1 MSDIS
6 QPTVENAEKSPTWR
20 RGRQSITLKDIA
32 ADTGLS
38 ISTVSRAL
46 ARNPVI
52 PESTRS
58 IVEEAAARL
67 NYRPNAQAK
76 ALRSQKS
83 NTIGIVLPN
92 IRNPYFNQLASAI
105 QEAASLKGYCCMMA
119 NSAESPELI
128 NSALDI
134 LNSQQVDGIIVVPHI
149 QSAQQIIAI
158 AEQGTP
164 IVAADRTVTHNAVPS
179 VTSDP
184 LPAMKE
190 ALRMLSL
197 NPGAS
202 IGYIAGPQDTSTGRE
217 RLEAITSI
225 KSELGIPS
233 PDVYFG
239 GYSSEAGF
247 AGTHELLD
255 RGVNCILTGDMMM
268 TVGAIQAI
276 YARGLRIGKDV
287 ALIGY
292 DNTPAFLLQEQP
304 ITTIDQQVDDM
315 GQRAFDM
322 LYSHMNNGERVTSCV
337 IPTTLALRASHSLAV

>member
-1 MSDIS
+1 MSGIS
-6 QPTVENAEKSPTWR
+6 QPTVENEEKTPPWR
-20 RGRQSITLKDIA
+20 RRRQSITLKDIA

-58 IVEEAAARL
+58 IVEEAASRL

-149 QSAQQIIAI
+149 QSAQQITAI
-158 AEQGTP
+158 TEQGTP
-164 IVAADRTVTHNAVPS
+164 IVAADRTVTHSAVPS

-197 NPGAS
+197 NPG
-202 IGYIAGPQDTSTGRE
+202 R
-217 RLEAITSI
+217 R
-225 KSELGIPS
+225 
-233 PDVYFG
+233 
-239 GYSSEAGF
+239 
-247 AGTHELLD
+247 
-255 RGVNCILTGDMMM
+255 
-268 TVGAIQAI
+268 
-276 YARGLRIGKDV
+276 
-287 ALIGY
+287 
-292 DNTPAFLLQEQP
+292 
-304 ITTIDQQVDDM
+304 
-315 GQRAFDM
+315 
-322 LYSHMNNGERVTSCV
+322 
-337 IPTTLALRASHSLAV
+337 